1 MRLLA
6 LGRDEEPEHPWIR
19 ERRKSKVA
27 VARETIIKLHLRAAL
42 ERRELP
48 QSRCIPEAAGSIQI
62 IMTSAPNA
70 GDHGFA

>member
-1 MRLLA
+1 
-6 LGRDEEPEHPWIR
+6 
-19 ERRKSKVA
+19 
-27 VARETIIKLHLRAAL
+27 
-42 ERRELP
+42 LP

>member
-42 ERRELP
+42 SAVSCTIAIHP
-48 QSRCIPEAAGSIQI
+48 GAAGSLQI
-62 IMTSAPNA
+62 IMTSA
-70 GDHGFA
+70 